1 MCAWNLPELLNTPY
15 SIFLLWQLPFQEN
28 VYIYIYNSLPPHP
41 TYTHVCSDDLSFFL
55 SLSLCIA
62 CTYVHWR
69 PDWSL
74 PHSHALSIGWRYLFC
89 FWIDIRICLI
99 VIGCLIIH
107 WFWGDNHWW
116 TQKSVSY
123 SHLISIAADL
133 YLDRL
138 WLRLLLLLFYW
149 WEARALLVT
158 KHTSSSHLP
167 MQSHRTILGEL
178 LQTLQATMHLP
189 GAIIDLCHLIT
200 LSQWGGM
207 CTYIS
212 NSQHWFIIHTLK
224 REKMDRWHSQH
235 LVYQS
240 GHQTKT
246 CMCKRRGKKHCFV
259 VQDVLVDWAR
269 AL

>member
-200 LSQWGGM
+200 LSQWGG
-207 CTYIS
+207 CVHTYL
-212 NSQHWFIIHTLK
+212 IHNIDLLFT
-224 REKMDRWHSQH
+224 H
-235 LVYQS
+235 
-240 GHQTKT
+240 
-246 CMCKRRGKKHCFV
+246 
-259 VQDVLVDWAR
+259 
-269 AL
+269 

>member
-55 SLSLCIA
+55 SLSLYRIHV
-62 CTYVHWR
+62 CTLKAWLISS
-69 PDWSL
+69 SL
-74 PHSHALSIGWRYLFC
+74 TCPVNWVALSFL

-212 NSQHWFIIHTLK
+212 NSQHWFVIHTLK

-235 LVYQS
+235 LVYQL